1 MKNHRDFFINTWSCV
16 LNFWLMIESILFPI
30 FSKVIRRWLNNM
42 AAADEWS
49 CQALKTTPGSLIKI
63 LILRLSY
70 HHHLISRVSRIYTFI
85 FQVVRFHVKIVT
97 MWPLLCMLHIVS
109 HVPFIEGH
117 FDKGIDYFSV
127 KTTLGC
133 YDFITCVNS
142 PNSGSLQTSWRRHVG
157 TFSWFTLFSAVRW
170 NTHFTLLENH
180 VKVSLSK

>member
-1 MKNHRDFFINTWSCV
+1 
-16 LNFWLMIESILFPI
+16 MIESILFPI

-70 HHHLISRVSRIYTFI
+70 HHLIFRVSRIYTFI
-85 FQVVRFHVKIVT
+85 FQMVWFHEKIVT

-109 HVPFIEGH
+109 YVPFIEGH

-170 NTHFTLLENH
+170 NTHFTLL
-180 VKVSLSK
+180 